1 MLIIDRYYRVISMS
15 LRLLLATSLIAIS
28 FTSVARSDDEKVKK
42 VLAEM
47 SGTWIPSEAELDG
60 EKLPETAIKS
70 LKLVIKDEKYT
81 VTVDNQVDEGT
92 VTLDLES
99 DPTGM
104 EIKGTKGPNEG
115 KTIPA
120 IYELKDDVLKV
131 CYNLEGKKRPAKFK
145 TTAGS
150 KFYMVTYKKEKS

>member
-1 MLIIDRYYRVISMS
+1 MILRILLTAS
-15 LRLLLATSLIAIS
+15 LVAVSFPSTS
-28 FTSVARSDDEKVKK
+28 RPDDDEKVKK
-42 VLAEM
+42 ARTEM
-47 SGTWIPSEAELDG
+47 NGTWIPSEAELDG
-60 EKLPETAIKS
+60 EKLPEKVIKS
-70 LKLVIKDEKYT
+70 IKLVIKEEKYT
-81 VTVDNQVDEGT
+81 VNVGEQVDEGT

-131 CYNLEGKKRPAKFK
+131 CYNLEGKDRPKEFK

-150 KFYMVTYKKEKS
+150 KFYMVTYKKDKS

>member
-1 MLIIDRYYRVISMS
+1 V
-15 LRLLLATSLIAIS
+15 
-28 FTSVARSDDEKVKK
+28 
-42 VLAEM
+42 
-47 SGTWIPSEAELDG
+47 PSEAELDG
-60 EKLPETAIKS
+60 EKLAKKDLSAI
-70 LKLVIKDEKYT
+70 KLVIKDEKYT
-81 VTVDNQVDEGT
+81 VTVGELVDQGT

-120 IYELKDDVLKV
+120 IYEMKDDTLKV
-131 CYNLEGKKRPAKFK
+131 CYNLEGKTRPKEFK

-150 KFYMVTYKKEKS
+150 KHYLVTYKREKS

>member
-1 MLIIDRYYRVISMS
+1 MS
-15 LRLLLATSLIAIS
+15 LRIVLAPFLVVLSLASI
-28 FTSVARSDDEKVKK
+28 ARSGDDEKVKK
-42 VLAEM
+42 ARAEM
-47 SGTWIPSEAELDG
+47 NGTWLPSEAELDG
-60 EKLPETAIKS
+60 EKLPEKLFKS
-70 LKLVIKDEKYT
+70 IKLVVKDEKYT
-81 VTVDNQVDEGT
+81 VTVGEQVDEGT

-131 CYNLEGKKRPAKFK
+131 CYNLEGKDRPKEFK

>member
-1 MLIIDRYYRVISMS
+1 MSIRLML
-15 LRLLLATSLIAIS
+15 AASLI
-28 FTSVARSDDEKVKK
+28 VACVSSNARSSDDEKVKK
-42 VLAEM
+42 VRAEM
-47 SGTWIPSEAELDG
+47 NGTWVPTEAELDG
-60 EKLPETAIKS
+60 EKLPEKLFKS
-70 LKLVIKDEKYT
+70 IKLVLKDAQYT
-81 VTVDNQVDEGT
+81 ARVGEQVDEGT

-131 CYNLEGKKRPAKFK
+131 CYNLEGKNRPKEFK

-150 KFYMVTYKKEKS
+150 KFYMVTYKKDKS

>member
-1 MLIIDRYYRVISMS
+1 MS
-15 LRLLLATSLIAIS
+15 LRLLLTASLLVLSCASI
-28 FTSVARSDDEKVKK
+28 ARSDDEKVKK

-60 EKLPETAIKS
+60 EKLPESALKS
-70 LKLVIKDEKYT
+70 LKLVIEDEKYT

-92 VTLDLES
+92 VTLDLKS
-99 DPTGM
+99 APTGM

-131 CYNLEGKKRPAKFK
+131 CYNLEGKKRPTKFK

-150 KFYMVTYKKEKS
+150 KFYMVTYKKDKS

>member
-1 MLIIDRYYRVISMS
+1 MN
-15 LRLLLATSLIAIS
+15 LRMMLATSLIVVS
-28 FTSVARSDDEKVKK
+28 FATIARSRDDEKEKK
-42 VLAEM
+42 VLAKM
-47 SGTWIPSEAELDG
+47 TGTWVPTAAELDG
-60 EKLPETAIKS
+60 EKLPKS
-70 LKLVIKDEKYT
+70 VYESIKLVIKDEKYT
-81 VTVDNQVDEGT
+81 VTVGEQIDEGT

-104 EIKGTKGPNEG
+104 DIKGTKGPNDG

-131 CYNLEGKKRPAKFK
+131 CYNLEGKKRPKEFK

-150 KFYMVTYKKEKS
+150 KHYMVTYNREKP

>member
-1 MLIIDRYYRVISMS
+1 MKSRLMLATALIIVSF
-15 LRLLLATSLIAIS
+15 AT
-28 FTSVARSDDEKVKK
+28 VARSHDDEKEKK

-47 SGTWIPSEAELDG
+47 SGTWVPTAAELDG
-60 EKLPETAIKS
+60 EKLPETVYKTI
-70 LKLVIKDEKYT
+70 KLVLKDEKYT
-81 VTVDNQVDEGT
+81 VTVGKQVDEGT
-92 VTLDLES
+92 VKLDLET

-120 IYELKDDVLKV
+120 IYELKDDTLKV
-131 CYNLEGKKRPAKFK
+131 CYNLDGEKRPKEFK

-150 KFYMVTYKKEKS
+150 NYYLVTYKREKESK

>member
-1 MLIIDRYYRVISMS
+1 MKFYVVV
-15 LRLLLATSLIAIS
+15 ATFMVVALGA
-28 FTSVARSDDEKVKK
+28 SVQSGDDEKVKK

-47 SGTWIPSEAELDG
+47 SGTWIPSGAELDG
-60 EKLPETAIKS
+60 EKLPKQVFETI
-70 LKLVIKDEKYT
+70 KLVIKDEKYT
-81 VTVDNQVDEGT
+81 ATVGEQVDEGT
-92 VTLDLES
+92 VTLDVES

-120 IYELKDDVLKV
+120 IYEFKDDTLKV
-131 CYNLEGKKRPAKFK
+131 CYNLEGKKRPKEFK

-150 KFYMVTYKKEKS
+150 KYYLVTYKREKKSKS

>member
-1 MLIIDRYYRVISMS
+1 MS
-15 LRLLLATSLIAIS
+15 LRIVLAASLVVLSLTSI
-28 FTSVARSDDEKVKK
+28 ARSGDDEKVKK
-42 VLAEM
+42 ARAEM
-47 SGTWIPSEAELDG
+47 NGTWIPSEAELDG
-60 EKLPETAIKS
+60 EKLPEKVIKS
-70 LKLVIKDEKYT
+70 IKLVIKDEKYK
-81 VTVDNQVDEGT
+81 VTIGKQVDEGT

-131 CYNLEGKKRPAKFK
+131 CYNLEGEKRPKEFK

-150 KFYMVTYKKEKS
+150 KFYMVSYKKDKS

>member
-1 MLIIDRYYRVISMS
+1 MS
-15 LRLLLATSLIAIS
+15 FRLLFAASLIVVFFSPI
-28 FTSVARSDDEKVKK
+28 ARADDEKVKK
-42 VLAEM
+42 ALAEM

-150 KFYMVTYKKEKS
+150 KFYMVTYKREKS

>member
-1 MLIIDRYYRVISMS
+1 MS
-15 LRLLLATSLIAIS
+15 LRIVLAPFLVVLSLASI
-28 FTSVARSDDEKVKK
+28 ARSGDDEKVKK
-42 VLAEM
+42 ARAEM
-47 SGTWIPSEAELDG
+47 NGTWLPSEAELDG
-60 EKLPETAIKS
+60 EKLPEKLIKS
-70 LKLVIKDEKYT
+70 IKLVVKDEKYT
-81 VTVDNQVDEGT
+81 VTVGEQVDEGT

-131 CYNLEGKKRPAKFK
+131 CYNLEGKDRPKEFK

>member
-1 MLIIDRYYRVISMS
+1 MNLRMVLAVS
-15 LRLLLATSLIAIS
+15 LVAVSLTAI
-28 FTSVARSDDEKVKK
+28 ARSEDDEKVKK
-42 VLAEM
+42 ARAEM
-47 SGTWIPSEAELDG
+47 NGTWIPSEAELDG
-60 EKLPETAIKS
+60 EKLPEKLIKS
-70 LKLVIKDEKYT
+70 IKLVLKDEKYT
-81 VTVDNQVDEGT
+81 ATVGEQVDEGT
-92 VTLDLES
+92 VKLDVES

-131 CYNLEGKKRPAKFK
+131 CYNLEGKNRPKEFK

-150 KFYMVTYKKEKS
+150 KFYLVTYKKEKS

>member
-1 MLIIDRYYRVISMS
+1 RAAKMRQPLQWTVSRIHMLIIDRYYRVISMS

-28 FTSVARSDDEKVKK
+28 FTSVARSDDDKVKK

-60 EKLPETAIKS
+60 EKLPDKAIKS

-131 CYNLEGKKRPAKFK
+131 CYNLEGKKRPTK
-145 TTAGS
+145 
-150 KFYMVTYKKEKS
+150 